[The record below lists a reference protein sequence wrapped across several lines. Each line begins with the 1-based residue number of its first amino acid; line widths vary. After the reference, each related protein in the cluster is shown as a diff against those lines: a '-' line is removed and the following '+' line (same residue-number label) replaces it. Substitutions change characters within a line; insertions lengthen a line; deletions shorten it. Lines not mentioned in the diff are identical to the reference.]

1 MDLKEFSYLI
11 TLAENG
17 SVSKAADQL
26 FMAQSSLSQFL
37 HQYESELGVKLFVRT
52 SKGIRPTRNGA
63 VFIGHLKK
71 LMTDYQR
78 AKNELW
84 DCENLKG
91 GRVTLGISS
100 FRGRRILPIILK
112 RFYEKYPD
120 VQVDVVEEN
129 IMKLEDLLLD
139 GQLDL
144 AVVAM
149 PSAKLKREIR
159 FLKKDE
165 IFIVTNRNHSVMEIA
180 HRREH
185 TPSWWIDLKDAAK
198 FKFILSDHTT
208 MLGTIS
214 RDLFHKEKLQYEVLH
229 GNITADLAVSMAQE
243 GLGLAFTYY
252 SYTEPSRDAVF
263 LSIGEKGIYLDL
275 GLASPAS
282 EYHSKAAQ
290 ALEAVI
296 REVYMTV

>member
-71 LMTDYQR
+71 LMTDHQR

-149 PSAKLKREIR
+149 PSAKLKREIT

-229 GNITADLAVSMAQE
+229 GNITADLRS
-243 GLGLAFTYY
+243 LWLR
-252 SYTEPSRDAVF
+252 RDWAWP
-263 LSIGEKGIYLDL
+263 LPTIPTRS
-275 GLASPAS
+275 
-282 EYHSKAAQ
+282 Q
-290 ALEAVI
+290 AGTLCF
-296 REVYMTV
+296 

>member
-1 MDLKEFSYLI
+1 MKI
-11 TLAENG
+11 
-17 SVSKAADQL
+17 
-26 FMAQSSLSQFL
+26 
-37 HQYESELGVKLFVRT
+37 FVRT

-149 PSAKLKREIR
+149 PSAKLKREIT

-198 FKFILSDHTT
+198 FKFILSDHTI

-214 RDLFHKEKLQYEVLH
+214 KRCKEQLGIGLEATDSAKEHLIDKGYDDKYGARPLRRTIQNLVEDRMAEEMLDGSIKAGSLVEVGFDGEKLTFTVKAK
-229 GNITADLAVSMAQE
+229 TARPKA
-243 GLGLAFTYY
+243 
-252 SYTEPSRDAVF
+252 
-263 LSIGEKGIYLDL
+263 
-275 GLASPAS
+275 ASKPAS
-282 EYHSKAAQ
+282 KPAA
-290 ALEAVI
+290 A
-296 REVYMTV
+296 REGSEDEGKTVRGKSSAGRATGRKKETPAPKV

>member
-1 MDLKEFSYLI
+1 
-11 TLAENG
+11 
-17 SVSKAADQL
+17 
-26 FMAQSSLSQFL
+26 
-37 HQYESELGVKLFVRT
+37 
-52 SKGIRPTRNGA
+52 
-63 VFIGHLKK
+63 
-71 LMTDYQR
+71 
-78 AKNELW
+78 
-84 DCENLKG
+84 
-91 GRVTLGISS
+91 
-100 FRGRRILPIILK
+100 
-112 RFYEKYPD
+112 
-120 VQVDVVEEN
+120 
-129 IMKLEDLLLD
+129 
-139 GQLDL
+139 
-144 AVVAM
+144 M
-149 PSAKLKREIR
+149 PSAKLKREIT

-263 LSIGEKGIYLDL
+263 LSIGISRLKGYR
-275 GLASPAS
+275 GLWNCSRNYIK
-282 EYHSKAAQ
+282 EWNDTLIQGNAQ
-290 ALEAVI
+290 SND
-296 REVYMTV
+296 

>member
-149 PSAKLKREIR
+149 PSAKLKREIT

-214 RDLFHKEKLQYEVLH
+214 RIYSTRKSYNMRSSTATLRQTCGLYGSGGIGPGLYLLFLH
-229 GNITADLAVSMAQE
+229 GAKQGRCVFKYWGERYLFGSRA
-243 GLGLAFTYY
+243 GLA
-252 SYTEPSRDAVF
+252 R
-263 LSIGEKGIYLDL
+263 
-275 GLASPAS
+275 
-282 EYHSKAAQ
+282 Q
-290 ALEAVI
+290 
-296 REVYMTV
+296 